1 MARAGVGNLPFTL
14 LKQLVH
20 QLPSA
25 DAIIR
30 GIPCSKI
37 TRGEYLVNLVGDRV
51 PIANVLEVCQIKIY
65 GTIRRRCPWTGGR
78 TKPIRHLARK
88 LVGWQVGRDK
98 FSDSL
103 QPAILCAHMKMD
115 GSAGLTEAVVGADE
129 MCIPPLLQPLCRELS
144 SCEYSHRQAV
154 NVLVVEEVVA
164 AETAR
169 NEAEWKS
176 RCRLDPLV
184 VMSYVPDF
192 RREELLSSETD
203 GR

>member
-65 GTIRRRCPWTGGR
+65 GHNSSALSLDRR
-78 TKPIRHLARK
+78 
-88 LVGWQVGRDK
+88 
-98 FSDSL
+98 
-103 QPAILCAHMKMD
+103 
-115 GSAGLTEAVVGADE
+115 
-129 MCIPPLLQPLCRELS
+129 
-144 SCEYSHRQAV
+144 
-154 NVLVVEEVVA
+154 
-164 AETAR
+164 
-169 NEAEWKS
+169 
-176 RCRLDPLV
+176 
-184 VMSYVPDF
+184 
-192 RREELLSSETD
+192 
-203 GR
+203 